1 MMVLE
6 ITMAY
11 NCMGNISSI
20 NISNPLSNTEYGY
33 NYRTKL
39 LLQNKYLTSKIVYQ
53 VDAKNLPNHEK
64 KFYLR
69 DTESPCKECFGNHMQ
84 DFKHPKCRKK

>member
-20 NISNPLSNTEYGY
+20 NISNPLSNTEYGC

-53 VDAKNLPNHEK
+53 VDAKNLPN
-64 KFYLR
+64 
-69 DTESPCKECFGNHMQ
+69 TESPCKECFGNHMQ